1 MRDFFLEIPLEA
13 LIEQNGG
20 AIEEYGVEA
29 LAKSGEQC
37 RGPSEDAATK
47 RCVPKRNCTFSC
59 TLLNGDLH
67 GASCIAVLL

>member
-1 MRDFFLEIPLEA
+1 MRDLFLEIPVGA

-20 AIEEYGVEA
+20 TIEEYGVEA
-29 LAKSGEQC
+29 LANAGEPC

-47 RCVPKRNCTFSC
+47 RCVPKQTCTFSC

>member
-1 MRDFFLEIPLEA
+1 VWDFFLEIPVEA

-29 LAKSGEQC
+29 LA
-37 RGPSEDAATK
+37 ATK

-59 TLLNGDLH
+59 TLLKGQSHKIFHLIFFN
-67 GASCIAVLL
+67 